1 MDERNYRI
9 ISQDLKSKFK
19 EFERKIDQRKIIKT
33 MNNNWNIFPSTGDL
47 EIIDKN
53 VENEDENILLERKY
67 MFWQIIT
74 SAEEQIMM
82 LIRKNYLPV
91 TYSEW

>member
-1 MDERNYRI
+1 
-9 ISQDLKSKFK
+9 
-19 EFERKIDQRKIIKT
+19 

-91 TYSEW
+91 TYSEWVLMDSF